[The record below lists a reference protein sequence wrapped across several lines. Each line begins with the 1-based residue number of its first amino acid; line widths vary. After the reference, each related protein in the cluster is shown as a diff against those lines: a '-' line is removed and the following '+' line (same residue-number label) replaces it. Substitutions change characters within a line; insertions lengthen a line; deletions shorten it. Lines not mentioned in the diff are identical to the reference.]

1 MREVTLT
8 HQECVKL
15 IGSPERARYGM
26 VSIDGRTPRRL
37 TCLIVGDGD
46 LLIDIDRETPIERA
60 IAGRPVA
67 VEFNHRDHRGNGG
80 WTVTGLGLARPIR
93 SGDKPIPMPYTTLS
107 IGAFETGVRVCIARL
122 TGHRTP
128 PHAPDVHE
136 LGG

>member
-1 MREVTLT
+1 
-8 HQECVKL
+8 
-15 IGSPERARYGM
+15 M

-128 PHAPDVHE
+128 PHAPEVHE
-136 LGG
+136 LDG